1 MLKTNSRG
9 DRRFGKRGEGSCDRK
24 RSGRQASCPPGA
36 SARGDERGNFQRT
49 VALREGRASTR
60 AGPTQQ
66 IEPMLVR
73 PSDLLVPKPIGTK
86 EQMDRRMLL
95 QMISDRILEEAKSL
109 ATQRGVSSV
118 EVMTGQG
125 NPHSAI
131 LRSARS
137 AHADAIVMG
146 SRGVSNIKGVFLG
159 SVSHK
164 VAHDAAQEAACT
176 CITVT

>member
-1 MLKTNSRG
+1 MLKTILVATDGSENAAKAVAIGSDLAVKHG
-9 DRRFGKRGEGSCDRK
+9 AHLVLLHVVTGQEVSEKLMRFAAAEEV
-24 RSGRQASCPPGA
+24 PGA
-36 SARGDERGNFQRT
+36 G
-49 VALREGRASTR
+49 ST
-60 AGPTQQ
+60 QHV
-66 IEPMLVR
+66 EPMQVG
-73 PSDLLVPKPIGTK
+73 PPDMLVPQPVGTK
-86 EQMDRRMLL
+86 EQMDRRVVV

-131 LRSARS
+131 LRSARN
-137 AHADAIVMG
+137 AHADAIVVG
-146 SRGVSNIKGVFLG
+146 SRGISNIKEVYLG

-164 VAHDAAQEAACT
+164 VAHDAAQEAART